1 MTQISVKYNPYRLTT
16 EIKVN
21 GNDISEDSGLQK
33 YVRNHQRMQEW
44 IGEFPEALKMILNTS
59 ELDVEFCGSVLDW
72 DDFEEAFK
80 HAKAAGIIRNLSL
93 RFRQAKTDE
102 DVQNKII
109 KVFNDLRE
117 GPIDEFR
124 DQKLKQAFDNV
135 SNAVF
140 PINVIATMS
149 SGKSTL
155 VNALLRQ
162 KLMPSKNAACTA
174 VITEI
179 LDNDMNSFKAEVFDQ
194 HEEKILNI
202 EDLTYQI
209 MDELNS
215 DTNVYKICAE
225 GDIPFIDA
233 NTTALKL
240 IDTPGPN
247 NAQNQNHKNTTF
259 RAIEGSSNNL
269 ILYVLNGTQL
279 GTNDDDSLLS
289 YVSEQ
294 IQKGGKQ
301 AHDRFL
307 FVVNKMDSFNPEEES
322 IEDVLANVRR
332 YLSDH
337 KIDDPQ
343 LFPCSAYTALNIRT
357 HLNGIEIENLTRN
370 EIRALPSAA
379 RDTLNDI
386 DTFNE
391 FESMHLERYSTLC
404 PSAQHELNDRLARA
418 EERGDT
424 KEQALIHSG
433 ICSLEAAITA
443 YVKKYANTKKIKDL
457 VETFE
462 DVLKSN
468 EVITRAKTVV
478 ATDEAAAKECAERA
492 AAVMAKIQ
500 DGEEAATFKKRVDE
514 LNPIPMIKAKADSLM
529 DEAALQVTEVFKY
542 YGDVITSKNEAKR
555 LVSQFTTKASDV
567 IAKLTANLESAI
579 NTEVIENSKKL
590 LEEYQQKLTSIDESV
605 ESTALDFSTAD
616 LIKGA
621 MSNMLDMAQNW
632 KSADFASETVDD
644 VGEVSYEESE
654 YYEKV
659 GEEVIQVKIGSHKEK
674 VGTETVTVGTHKEK
688 VGTRKV
694 KNSEREGFLG
704 FFKFWKPKYV
714 NEDIIEE
721 FEDTEERDIFK
732 DVDDYED
739 QKRDV
744 FEKRIKREEKY
755 SVETSELQTRL
766 VVPLR
771 AEIDKGVEDSISY
784 AENRVKSIKNS
795 FKKEF
800 EMLDEII
807 KKKYEEFDKCAN
819 DEEKKQQEL
828 DRNKAILEWIENS
841 VAEINEI
848 LDI

>member
-1 MTQISVKYNPYRLTT
+1 MAQVSVKYNPYKLTT

-21 GNDISEDSGLQK
+21 GNDISEDNGLQK
-33 YVRNHQRMQEW
+33 YARNRQRMQEW
-44 IGEFPEALKMILNTS
+44 IGEFPEALKMILNTA
-59 ELDVEFCGSVLDW
+59 ELDVEFCGSILDW
-72 DDFEEAFK
+72 DDFEDSFN
-80 HAKAAGIIRNLSL
+80 HAKENGIIKKLNL

-102 DVQNKII
+102 DVQERII
-109 KVFNDLRE
+109 SVFNDLRE
-117 GPIDEFR
+117 GPIEEFR
-124 DQKLKQAFDNV
+124 DHKLKQAFDNV
-135 SNAVF
+135 NNAVF

-162 KLMPSKNAACTA
+162 RLMPSKNAACTA

-179 LDNDMNSFKAEVFDQ
+179 LDNDLNSFCAEVYNQ
-194 HEEKILNI
+194 QEEKICRVD
-202 EDLTYQI
+202 ELTYKI

-215 DTNVYKICAE
+215 NEEVYKICAE

-279 GTNDDDSLLS
+279 ATNDDDSLLR
-289 YVSEQ
+289 YVAEQ

-307 FVVNKMDSFNPEEES
+307 FVVNKMDGFNPEEES
-322 IEDVLANVRR
+322 IEDVLTNVRK

-337 KIDDPQ
+337 GIYDPQ

-357 HLNGIEIENLTRN
+357 HLNGIDIKNLTW
-370 EIRALPSAA
+370 EQIDAMPPAA
-379 RDTLNDI
+379 SDTLTAI
-386 DTFNE
+386 RKFNKY
-391 FESMHLERYSTLC
+391 ESMHLEKYSTLC
-404 PSAQHELNDRLARA
+404 PSAQRELNDRLTFA

-457 VETFE
+457 VETFYE
-462 DVLKSN
+462 VLKSN
-468 EVITRAKTVV
+468 EVIAKAKTTV
-478 ATDEAAAKECAERA
+478 ATDEAAAKACAERA

-500 DGEEAATFKKRVDE
+500 NGEEASTFKKKVDE
-514 LNPIPMIKAKADSLM
+514 LDPIPMIKKEADALM
-529 DEAALQVTEVFKY
+529 DEATLQVTEVFKY

-555 LVSQFTTKASDV
+555 LVNQFTTKASDA

-605 ESTALDFSTAD
+605 ENSALDFSTAD
-616 LIKGA
+616 LVKGA
-621 MSNMLDMAQNW
+621 LSNMLDMAQNW
-632 KSADFASETVDD
+632 ESADFASETVDD

-659 GEEVIQVKIGSHKEK
+659 GEEVIQVKVGSHTEKVGTEQVKVGSHKEK
-674 VGTETVTVGTHKEK
+674 VGT
-688 VGTRKV
+688 RRV

-714 NEDIIEE
+714 EEDIFDE
-721 FEDTEERDIFK
+721 FDDYVEKDIIK
-732 DVDDYED
+732 EVDDYED
-739 QKRDV
+739 QTRDI

-771 AEIDKGVEDSISY
+771 TEIDQGVTDSISY
-784 AENRVKSIKNS
+784 AENRVKSIKES

-800 EMLDEII
+800 EVLDGII
-807 KKKYEEFDKCAN
+807 KKKYEEFDQCAN
-819 DEEKKQQEL
+819 DEEIKQREL
-828 DRNKAILEWIENS
+828 ERNKAILDWIETS

>member
-1 MTQISVKYNPYRLTT
+1 MAQVSVKYNPYRLTT

-21 GNDISEDSGLQK
+21 GNDISEDNGLQK
-33 YVRNHQRMQEW
+33 YVRSHQRMQEW
-44 IGEFPEALKMILNTS
+44 IGEFPEALRTILNTA

-72 DDFEEAFK
+72 DDFNESFK
-80 HAKAAGIIRNLSL
+80 HAKKKGIIRNLNV
-93 RFRQAKTDE
+93 RFRQGKTDE
-102 DVQNKII
+102 DVQDRII

-117 GPIDEFR
+117 GPIEEFR
-124 DQKLKQAFDNV
+124 DHKLKQAFDNV
-135 SNAVF
+135 NNAVF

-179 LDNDMNSFKAEVFDQ
+179 LDNDLKSFCADVYNQ
-194 HEEKILNI
+194 QEEKISRI
-202 EDLTYQI
+202 DDLTYQV

-215 DTNVYKICAE
+215 DEEVYKICAE

-289 YVSEQ
+289 YVAEQ
-294 IQKGGKQ
+294 MQKGGKQ

-307 FVVNKMDSFNPEEES
+307 FVVNKMDDFNPEEES
-322 IEDVLANVRR
+322 VEEALANVRK
-332 YLSDH
+332 YLADH
-337 KIDDPQ
+337 KIDNPQ

-357 HLNGIEIENLTRN
+357 LLNGIDIENLTRA
-370 EIRALPSAA
+370 EVRALGTIAGG
-379 RDTLNDI
+379 TLNAI
-386 DTFNE
+386 DKFNG
-391 FESMHLERYSTLC
+391 FKSMHLEQYSTLC
-404 PSAQHELNDRLARA
+404 PTAQSELNDRLMRA
-418 EERGDT
+418 EENGDT

-468 EVITRAKTVV
+468 EIITKAKTTV
-478 ATDEAAAKECAERA
+478 ATDEAAAKACAERA
-492 AAVMAKIQ
+492 AAVKAKIQ
-500 DGEEAATFKKRVDE
+500 SGEEASIFKKKVDE
-514 LNPIPMIKAKADSLM
+514 LNPIPVIQNDANALM
-529 DEAALQVTEVFKY
+529 DEATRQVTEVFKY
-542 YGDVITSKNEAKR
+542 YGDVITDKNEAKR
-555 LVSQFTTKASDV
+555 LVNQFTTKASDA
-567 IAKLTANLESAI
+567 IAKLTANLESTI
-579 NTEVIENSKKL
+579 NTEVIENSKRL

-605 ESTALDFSTAD
+605 ENSALDFSTAD
-616 LIKGA
+616 LVKGA
-621 MSNMLDMAQNW
+621 LSNMLDMAQNW
-632 KSADFASETVDD
+632 ESAEFASETVDD

-659 GEEVIQVKIGSHKEK
+659 GEEVIQVKVGSHREKVGTKQVKVGSHKEK
-674 VGTETVTVGTHKEK
+674 VGT
-688 VGTRKV
+688 RRV

-704 FFKFWKPKYV
+704 FFKFWEPKYV
-714 NEDIIEE
+714 EEDIYDEFDDYADEDIIKE
-721 FEDTEERDIFK
+721 F
-732 DVDDYED
+732 DDYED

-755 SVETSELQTRL
+755 SLETSELQTRL

-771 AEIDKGVEDSISY
+771 AEIDQGVRDAISY
-784 AENRVKSIKNS
+784 AENRSESIKES

-800 EMLDEII
+800 EVLDGII
-807 KKKYEEFDKCAN
+807 KKKYEEFDRCAN
-819 DEEKKQQEL
+819 DEKIKQHEL
-828 DRNKAILEWIENS
+828 KRNKAILDWIETS
-841 VAEINEI
+841 VDEINEI